1 MSLIRQIWLLVIIIT
16 AMTCTGSL
24 VTSLWSNRHYLEDQ
38 LQIKNN
44 DNAASLAISLSQQSG
59 DIESIRLLVSA
70 QYDTGYYQRIR
81 LQGPDGKPIIDLS
94 DKLPPAAAPEWF
106 IRLLPIE
113 SVPGL
118 AQVSSGWQQIG
129 SLEVISHSAFAH
141 GVLWSGAVRLT
152 LLLTLLGLASGLC
165 GTILVRRTM
174 RPLSGL
180 VEQALALSE
189 RRFIKSVPSTVPE
202 LKALTMAMNGM
213 IDRVQGQF
221 AEHAATV
228 ERLRNA
234 ATSDA
239 VTGIANRETLQGE
252 LREIINN
259 PGLSAKGALILIR
272 VRDLQVINQKL
283 GHAKTDRILK
293 EMAGKLRSFAADID
307 HGICGRLN
315 GSDFAVVIPGTE
327 MTLDALATLT
337 ADLIASDSTKEI
349 TLPLAVG
356 SAGLSPGITL
366 GKLFANADAALAKAE
381 NDARGFSVHEEDE
394 ASTSV
399 TGQQNWRK
407 DLQETLDRRQIITQ
421 PQPVSAADGTLLHQQ
436 MEIHIAWGSQDT
448 YFPPSEW
455 LPYAVRT
462 GMASAI
468 EEIAI
473 EQCIQQAET
482 AQTMLALRLSEP
494 TLRDASVLA
503 HLVGLISS
511 SPVAANRL
519 CIEIPESLVFK
530 DPEFGMDLGK
540 TLRRTGARVGLAD
553 AGVYFTRIP
562 SIPSMQLDH
571 IKIAASLSAS
581 RSTSEMAYL
590 AGIVSMAHGMGIKAF
605 LCRSP
610 QSDADAAVANTG
622 ADGVVSI
629 SAA

>member
-1 MSLIRQIWLLVIIIT
+1 
-16 AMTCTGSL
+16 
-24 VTSLWSNRHYLEDQ
+24 
-38 LQIKNN
+38 
-44 DNAASLAISLSQQSG
+44 
-59 DIESIRLLVSA
+59 
-70 QYDTGYYQRIR
+70 
-81 LQGPDGKPIIDLS
+81 
-94 DKLPPAAAPEWF
+94 
-106 IRLLPIE
+106 
-113 SVPGL
+113 
-118 AQVSSGWQQIG
+118 
-129 SLEVISHSAFAH
+129 
-141 GVLWSGAVRLT
+141 
-152 LLLTLLGLASGLC
+152 
-165 GTILVRRTM
+165 
-174 RPLSGL
+174 
-180 VEQALALSE
+180 
-189 RRFIKSVPSTVPE
+189 
-202 LKALTMAMNGM
+202 
-213 IDRVQGQF
+213 
-221 AEHAATV
+221 
-228 ERLRNA
+228 
-234 ATSDA
+234 
-239 VTGIANRETLQGE
+239 
-252 LREIINN
+252 
-259 PGLSAKGALILIR
+259 
-272 VRDLQVINQKL
+272 
-283 GHAKTDRILK
+283 
-293 EMAGKLRSFAADID
+293 MAGKLRSFAADID

-511 SPVAANRL
+511 SPAAANRL

-581 RSTSEMAYL
+581 PSTSEMAYL

-605 LCRSP
+605 LCRSD